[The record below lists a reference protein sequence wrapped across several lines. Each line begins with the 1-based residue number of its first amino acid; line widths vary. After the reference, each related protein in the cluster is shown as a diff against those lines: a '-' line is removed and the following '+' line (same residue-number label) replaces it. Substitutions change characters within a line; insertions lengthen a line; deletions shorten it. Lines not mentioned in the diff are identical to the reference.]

1 MVWKSTQDNAKYLE
15 QLKFGF
21 KRTINCD
28 KYQLKTTIQIQN
40 PYLYF
45 LIDPS
50 FQGESTIF
58 VLSLEN
64 DNDKKGHKKYF
75 LPKVE
80 MKDYNVV
87 IDGQNVFDQLVKNVM
102 RIFDKI
108 RNIASGQRG
117 DYTTDCSLDCLY
129 LKEYYEMIAIDL
141 SKQQALDTGPK
152 KIQQIN

>member
-1 MVWKSTQDNAKYLE
+1 MVWKSTQDNAKLLE

-28 KYQLKTTIQIQN
+28 KYQLKTTIQTQN

-45 LIDPS
+45 LIDPI
-50 FQGESTIF
+50 FQGESRIL

-80 MKDYNVV
+80 MKGYNVV
-87 IDGQNVFDQLVKNVM
+87 IDVQNVFDQLVKNVM
-102 RIFDKI
+102 RISDNI
-108 RNIASGQRG
+108 RNIASGQRD
-117 DYTTDCSLDCLY
+117 DYTIDCLLDYLY
-129 LKEYYEMIAIDL
+129 LKECYEMIVIDL

-152 KIQQIN
+152 KIQQIS

>member
-28 KYQLKTTIQIQN
+28 KYQLKTTIQTQN

-45 LIDPS
+45 LIDPI
-50 FQGESTIF
+50 FQGESRIL

-80 MKDYNVV
+80 TKDYNVV
-87 IDGQNVFDQLVKNVM
+87 IDGQNVFD
-102 RIFDKI
+102 
-108 RNIASGQRG
+108 
-117 DYTTDCSLDCLY
+117 
-129 LKEYYEMIAIDL
+129 
-141 SKQQALDTGPK
+141 
-152 KIQQIN
+152 

>member
-1 MVWKSTQDNAKYLE
+1 MVWKSTQDNAKLLE

-102 RIFDKI
+102 E
-108 RNIASGQRG
+108 
-117 DYTTDCSLDCLY
+117 Y
-129 LKEYYEMIAIDL
+129 LIKLETLHLVKEVITQLIVH
-141 SKQQALDTGPK
+141 
-152 KIQQIN
+152 

>member
-1 MVWKSTQDNAKYLE
+1 MVWKSTQDNAKLLE

-28 KYQLKTTIQIQN
+28 KYQLKTTIQTQN

-45 LIDPS
+45 LIDPI
-50 FQGESTIF
+50 FQGESRIL

-80 MKDYNVV
+80 MEDYNVV
-87 IDGQNVFDQLVKNVM
+87 IDGQNVFDQLVKSVM